1 MRRPDFIKVMAGS
14 AAAWPLAAR
23 AQQQPT
29 PVVGFLHSGS
39 QSVWMPFAN
48 AFKKGL
54 ETSNFVDG
62 HNVRIEYR
70 WANGAIDRLSE
81 LAAELVSLKVSVID
95 ASGGGTDSV
104 RAAKAATSTIP
115 IVFTVGT
122 DPVKAGLVSSI
133 SHPDGNVTGISILN
147 TETGL
152 KRLELLHELV
162 PNASTVVLLAN
173 PKNRNGDLS
182 TAEVETAARGAGLNF
197 QLLTAS
203 NEGELNSAFVNLAN
217 LRNGI
222 LLVAIDPYFL
232 DRSLQITTLAARYL
246 IPAIYYSRVFM
257 NAGGLISYGGD
268 VIDAYRQAGIMVAK
282 ILRGARPAELPIQ
295 QSVKFELVIN
305 LKTAKTLGLNV
316 PPTLLALADEVIE

>member
-115 IVFTVGT
+115 IVFTVG
-122 DPVKAGLVSSI
+122 
-133 SHPDGNVTGISILN
+133 
-147 TETGL
+147 
-152 KRLELLHELV
+152 
-162 PNASTVVLLAN
+162 
-173 PKNRNGDLS
+173 
-182 TAEVETAARGAGLNF
+182 
-197 QLLTAS
+197 LT
-203 NEGELNSAFVNLAN
+203 
-217 LRNGI
+217 
-222 LLVAIDPYFL
+222 
-232 DRSLQITTLAARYL
+232 Q
-246 IPAIYYSRVFM
+246 
-257 NAGGLISYGGD
+257 
-268 VIDAYRQAGIMVAK
+268 
-282 ILRGARPAELPIQ
+282 
-295 QSVKFELVIN
+295 
-305 LKTAKTLGLNV
+305 
-316 PPTLLALADEVIE
+316 

>member
-1 MRRPDFIKVMAGS
+1 
-14 AAAWPLAAR
+14 
-23 AQQQPT
+23 
-29 PVVGFLHSGS
+29 
-39 QSVWMPFAN
+39 
-48 AFKKGL
+48 
-54 ETSNFVDG
+54 
-62 HNVRIEYR
+62 
-70 WANGAIDRLSE
+70 
-81 LAAELVSLKVSVID
+81 
-95 ASGGGTDSV
+95 
-104 RAAKAATSTIP
+104 
-115 IVFTVGT
+115 
-122 DPVKAGLVSSI
+122 VKAGLVSSI

-222 LLVAIDPYFL
+222 LLVAIDTYFL